1 MLLAEKASKVNVAC
15 ADGMLMS
22 PVTFPEVSTHFFF
35 FFDALHRFGGR
46 VKLLSHSGVL

>member
-35 FFDALHRFGGR
+35 FFLMHYIGLEGE
-46 VKLLSHSGVL
+46 